1 LKSPYLKKNQ
11 EGFTLVELLI
21 VLCIVVYLW
30 IAMVNLFKGKIFL
43 TKQVTCDATLRT
55 IQGQLELRTAKIGKF
70 PKTQKELQH
79 FLKNWH
85 YFTTKP
91 QCPFGWTYTLNL
103 KTGLVEKHI
112 HKIKDI
118 F

>member
-1 LKSPYLKKNQ
+1 MKSPYLKENQ
-11 EGFTLVELLI
+11 NGLTLVELLI
-21 VLCIVVYLW
+21 VLCIVVFLW
-30 IAMVNLFKGKIFL
+30 INMVNLFKGKIFL

-70 PKTQKELQH
+70 PKTQKEFH
-79 FLKNWH
+79 RFLNNWY
-85 YFTTKP
+85 YFTKEP
-91 QCPFGWTYTLNL
+91 LCPFGWPYTLNL

-112 HKIKDI
+112 HKMKDT